1 MGVELEYGEVTAV
14 DYLGCRI
21 RVRLDDRDG
30 VESYWLHVPQRN
42 TQGTKRR
49 PLMPELNEQVAV
61 LLDADGVGG
70 VYLGGIYS
78 TAEPPP
84 VTDEDTD
91 YVRFSD
97 GTTLTYDRAAHVM
110 ALDCVGATTLKC
122 AKNLDIQCG
131 EPVYVK
137 APSATLD
144 IPDVALNGNL
154 KVSGNLEVG
163 GNAEIG
169 GNVNAA
175 GTVMDGGGN
184 SNHHSH

>member
-1 MGVELEYGEVTAV
+1 MGVELEYGEVSAV
-14 DYLGCRI
+14 DYPGCRI

-30 VESYWLHVPQRN
+30 VQSYWLNVPQRN

-49 PLMPELNEQVAV
+49 PLMPELGEQVAV

-78 TAEPPP
+78 TAEAPP
-84 VTDEDTD
+84 VVDEDTD

-97 GTTLTYDRAAHVM
+97 GTVSTYDRAAGVM
-110 ALDCVGATTLKC
+110 TLDCVGALLVKC
-122 AKNLDIQCG
+122 GRNITVEADGPL
-131 EPVYVK
+131 VVR

-144 IPDVALNGNL
+144 VPQVTLNGDLQVN
-154 KVSGNLEVG
+154 GN
-163 GNAEIG
+163 IG
-169 GNVNAA
+169 ATGSIIDV
-175 GTVMDGGGN
+175 GGN

>member
-1 MGVELEYGEVTAV
+1 MGVELEYGEVSAV
-14 DYLGCRI
+14 DYKTCQI

-42 TQGTKRR
+42 TQGTQRR
-49 PLMPELNEQVAV
+49 PLMPELGEQVAV

-84 VTDEDTD
+84 VVDEDTD

-122 AKNLDIQCG
+122 AKNLIVECG
-131 EPVYVK
+131 EPVSVK

-144 IPDVALNGNL
+144 VPDVTMNGNL
-154 KVSGNLEVG
+154 KVNGNLDVG
-163 GNAEIG
+163 GDA
-169 GNVNAA
+169 NVA
-175 GTVMDGGGN
+175 GRVMDGGGN
-184 SNHHSH
+184 SSHHSH

>member
-1 MGVELEYGEVTAV
+1 MSTELAYGEVSAI
-14 DYLGCRI
+14 DYLSCRI

-30 VESYWLHVPQRN
+30 LQTYWLNIPQRN

-49 PLMPELNEQVAV
+49 PLMPELGEQVAV

-84 VTDEDTD
+84 TVDENTDF
-91 YVRFSD
+91 VRFSD
-97 GTTLTYDRAAHVM
+97 GTVSTYDRKAGVM
-110 ALDCVGATTLKC
+110 TLDCVGTLIV
-122 AKNLDIQCG
+122 NCG
-131 EPVYVK
+131 RGIRVEAAEPLVVK

-144 IPDVALNGNL
+144 IPQVTLNGDLQVNGDI
-154 KVSGNLEVG
+154 SATG
-163 GNAEIG
+163 GI
-169 GNVNAA
+169 
-175 GTVMDGGGN
+175 MDAGGN

>member
-1 MGVELEYGEVTAV
+1 MGVQLEYGEVSAV
-14 DYLGCRI
+14 DYMTCRI

-30 VESYWLHVPQRN
+30 VESYWLNVPQRN
-42 TQGTKRR
+42 TQGTQRR

-61 LLDADGVGG
+61 LLDADGVDG

-84 VTDEDTD
+84 VVDQDTD

-97 GTTLTYDRAAHVM
+97 GTVSTYNRSAGVM
-110 ALDCVGATTLKC
+110 TLDCVGALLVKC
-122 AKNLDIQCG
+122 GRNITVEAG
-131 EPVYVK
+131 EPVVVR

-144 IPDVALNGNL
+144 IPQVALNGNL
-154 KVSGNLEVG
+154 QVNGNI
-163 GNAEIG
+163 NAT
-169 GNVNAA
+169 
-175 GTVMDGGGN
+175 GTIMDAGGN

>member
-1 MGVELEYGEVTAV
+1 MSVELEYGEVTAV
-14 DYLGCRI
+14 DYLGCQI

-163 GNAEIG
+163 GNAEVG

>member
-1 MGVELEYGEVTAV
+1 MGVELEYGEVSAV
-14 DYLGCRI
+14 DYLACRI

-42 TQGTKRR
+42 TQGTQRR
-49 PLMPELNEQVAV
+49 PLMPELSEQVAV

-84 VTDEDTD
+84 VVDEDTD

-97 GTTLTYDRAAHVM
+97 GTTLTYDRQAHVM

-122 AKNLDIQCG
+122 AKNLSVECG
-131 EPVYVK
+131 EPVLVK

-144 IPDVALNGNL
+144 VPDVTMTGNL
-154 KVSGNLEVG
+154 KVDGNLDVG
-163 GNAEIG
+163 GNAK
-169 GNVNAA
+169 VA
-175 GTVMDGGGN
+175 GTIMDGGGN

>member
-1 MGVELEYGEVTAV
+1 MGVELEYGEVSAV
-14 DYLGCRI
+14 DYLACRI

-42 TQGTKRR
+42 TQGTQRR

-84 VTDEDTD
+84 VVDEDTD

-122 AKNLDIQCG
+122 AKNLSVECG
-131 EPVYVK
+131 EPVSVK

-144 IPDVALNGNL
+144 VPDVTMTGNL
-154 KVSGNLEVG
+154 KVGGSLDVG
-163 GNAEIG
+163 GDAK
-169 GNVNAA
+169 VA
-175 GTVMDGGGN
+175 GTIMDGGGN

>member
-1 MGVELEYGEVTAV
+1 MAVELEYGEVSAV
-14 DYLGCRI
+14 DHMTCRI

-30 VESYWLHVPQRN
+30 VESYWLNVPQRN
-42 TQGTKRR
+42 TQGTQRR

-84 VTDEDTD
+84 VVDEDTD

-97 GTTLTYDRAAHVM
+97 GTISTYDRVAGVM
-110 ALDCVGATTLKC
+110 TLDCVGALLVKC
-122 AKNLDIQCG
+122 GRNITVEAA
-131 EPVYVK
+131 EPVVVK

-144 IPDVALNGNL
+144 IPVVTLNGNL
-154 KVSGNLEVG
+154 QVN
-163 GNAEIG
+163 
-169 GNVNAA
+169 GNV
-175 GTVMDGGGN
+175 GVTGSIIDEGGN
-184 SNHHSH
+184 SNHHTH

>member
-1 MGVELEYGEVTAV
+1 MGVELEYGEVSAV
-14 DYLGCRI
+14 DYQTCRI

-42 TQGTKRR
+42 TQGTQRR

-84 VTDEDTD
+84 VVDEDTD

-122 AKNLDIQCG
+122 AKNLSVECG
-131 EPVYVK
+131 EPVSVK

-144 IPDVALNGNL
+144 VPDVTMTGNL
-154 KVSGNLEVG
+154 KVGGNLDVG
-163 GNAEIG
+163 GNAE
-169 GNVNAA
+169 VA
-175 GTVMDGGGN
+175 GTIMDGGGN

>member
-1 MGVELEYGEVTAV
+1 MGVQLEYGEVSAV
-14 DYLGCRI
+14 DYMTCRI

-30 VESYWLHVPQRN
+30 VESYWLNVPQRN
-42 TQGTKRR
+42 TQGTQRR

-84 VTDEDTD
+84 VVDEDTD

-97 GTTLTYDRAAHVM
+97 GTISTYDRAAGVM
-110 ALDCVGATTLKC
+110 TLDCVGALLVKC
-122 AKNLDIQCG
+122 GRNITVEAG
-131 EPVYVK
+131 EPVLVK

-144 IPDVALNGNL
+144 IPLVTLNGNL
-154 KVSGNLEVG
+154 QVN
-163 GNAEIG
+163 
-169 GNVNAA
+169 GNV
-175 GTVMDGGGN
+175 GVTGSIIDEGGN
-184 SNHHSH
+184 SNHHTH